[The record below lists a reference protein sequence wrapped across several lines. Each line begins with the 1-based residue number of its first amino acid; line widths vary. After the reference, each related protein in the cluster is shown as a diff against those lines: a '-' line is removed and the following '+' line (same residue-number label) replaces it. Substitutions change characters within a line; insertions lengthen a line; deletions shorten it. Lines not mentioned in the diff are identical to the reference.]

1 MRFVMQ
7 QPGSW
12 SSGFWAWAQK
22 EDGRDGGKGVNVCVC
37 GRWNGDQEEEDGV
50 VGHGMTGP

>member
-12 SSGFWAWAQK
+12 SSGFWAQAQK

-37 GRWNGDQEEEDGV
+37 VVDG
-50 VGHGMTGP
+50 METRKKKMEW